1 VSSSCSLRRARRA
14 GPNVAGGLA
23 LLVAMS
29 MPSAARAAGDT
40 RLIDAVK
47 NANGQAIRLLLRD
60 HVDVNAAEADGTT
73 ALHWAVRA
81 DDLATVKQ
89 LLDAKADVNASNRY
103 AVTPLSV
110 AATNGNEEMIATLV
124 AAGAN
129 VNAALL
135 EGETVLMTAARTG
148 NPAVLGLLLE
158 HGADA
163 NVHEHGYGETAL
175 MWATAQNHAPA
186 VERLIAGGAD
196 LNARSAVMKYAKP
209 RTPITVLPRGGWTP
223 LMYAARQGS
232 MEAGRALVMA
242 GADLNLRD
250 PDGTTALI
258 LAIINSQYDFAAML
272 IEAGAAHDVVDE
284 TGMSPLYAAVD
295 MHALPWGFGSPEPKR
310 NEAKDSLDILKMLL
324 ARGANPNATLKRA
337 ALQRLH
343 TPGDPTLTAGATPF
357 MRAAKSGDVTV
368 MRLLLD
374 HGADPKAVQANHTTA
389 LILAAGFGWRDGD
402 NNLNTKD
409 KGTQA
414 EAIEAMKLCLELGL
428 DIKAANDAGVT
439 VMHGAAMRGDTE
451 EIIKFLVA
459 NGARVDA
466 KNKDGKTALD
476 VALERK
482 GQDGADAV
490 IPGTA
495 KLLQELLAATGVPVA

>member
-1 VSSSCSLRRARRA
+1 LLCAI
-14 GPNVAGGLA
+14 GLPA
-23 LLVAMS
+23 
-29 MPSAARAAGDT
+29 PARAAGDM
-40 RLIDAVK
+40 RLIEAVK
-47 NANGQAIRLLLRD
+47 AANGQAVKTLLRD
-60 HVDVNAAEADGTT
+60 KVDVNAKEADGTT
-73 ALHWAVRA
+73 ALHWAVQA
-81 DDLATVKQ
+81 GDLATVKQ
-89 LLDAKADVNASNRY
+89 LLDARADVNASNRY

-110 AATNGNEEMIATLV
+110 AATNGREQMIAVLV

-148 NPAVLGLLLE
+148 NPAVVGLLLE

-163 NVHEHGYGETAL
+163 NAREQGYGETAL
-175 MWATAQNHAPA
+175 MWATAQNHPEA
-186 VERLIAGGAD
+186 VRRLIEGGAEI
-196 LNARSAVMKYAKP
+196 NARSAVMKYAKP

-232 MEAGRALVMA
+232 MEAARVLVTA

-250 PDGTTALI
+250 PDGTTAL
-258 LAIINSQYDFAAML
+258 LFAIINSQYDFAAML
-272 IEAGAAHDVVDE
+272 IEAGAAHDVADE
-284 TGMSPLYAAVD
+284 TGMGPLYAAVD

-324 ARGANPNATLKRA
+324 ARGADPNARLKRT

-343 TPGDPTLTAGATPF
+343 TPGDPTLAAGATPF
-357 MRAAKSGDVTV
+357 MRAAKSGDIVV
-368 MRLLLD
+368 MRLLLEK
-374 HGADPKAVQANHTTA
+374 GADPKAPQANQTTA
-389 LILAAGFGWRDGD
+389 LLLAAGLGWRDGD

-414 EAIEAMKLCLELGL
+414 EAIEAIKLCLELGL
-428 DIKAANDAGVT
+428 DIKAANNTGTT
-439 VMHGAAMRGDTE
+439 VLHGAAMRGDTE
-451 EIIKFLVA
+451 EIIRFLVA
-459 NGARVDA
+459 NGARADA
-466 KNKDGKTALD
+466 KNQDGKTALD

-495 KLLQELLAATGVPVA
+495 NLLRQLLEATGVAVASSPHQ

>member
-1 VSSSCSLRRARRA
+1 MRLACT
-14 GPNVAGGLA
+14 VAVLCA
-23 LLVAMS
+23 FVLPVPAQ
-29 MPSAARAAGDT
+29 AAGDM

-47 NANGQAIRLLLRD
+47 AANTQAVRLLLRD
-60 HVDVNAAEADGTT
+60 RVDVNVREADGTT
-73 ALHWAVRA
+73 ALHWAVQA
-81 DDLATVKQ
+81 GDLATVKQ
-89 LLDAKADVNASNRY
+89 LLDARADVNAANRY

-110 AATNGNEEMIATLV
+110 AATNGNEDIVAALV

-129 VNAALL
+129 VNAMLL

-148 NPAVLGLLLE
+148 NPTVLGRLLD
-158 HGADA
+158 HGAA
-163 NVHEHGYGETAL
+163 VNASERGYGETAL
-175 MWATAQNHAPA
+175 MWATAQNHAEA
-186 VERLIAGGAD
+186 VQRLIEGGAD
-196 LNARSAVMKYAKP
+196 VNARSAMMKFAKP

-232 MEAGRALVMA
+232 IEAARVLVAA
-242 GADLNLRD
+242 GADLNVRD

-272 IEAGAAHDVVDE
+272 IEAGASHAVVDE
-284 TGMSPLYAAVD
+284 TGMGPLYAAVD

-310 NEAKDSLDILKMLL
+310 NETRDSLDILKMLL
-324 ARGANPNATLKRA
+324 ARGADANARLRRT

-368 MRLLLD
+368 MRLLLE
-374 HGADPKAVQANHTTA
+374 HGADALAVQENHTNA

-409 KGTQA
+409 KGSEA
-414 EAIEAMKLCLELGL
+414 EAIEAIALCLELGL
-428 DIKAANDAGVT
+428 DIRSANDAGTT
-439 VMHGAAMRGDTE
+439 VLHGAAMRGDTE
-451 EIIKFLVA
+451 KIIGFLVER
-459 NGARVDA
+459 GARADVRNA
-466 KNKDGKTALD
+466 QGKTPLD

-490 IPGTA
+490 VPGTA
-495 KLLQELLAATGVPVA
+495 NLLRQLLEMDTPR

>member
-1 VSSSCSLRRARRA
+1 
-14 GPNVAGGLA
+14 VAVPA
-23 LLVAMS
+23 
-29 MPSAARAAGDT
+29 PAAAAGDT

-47 NANGQAIRLLLRD
+47 AANAQAVRLLLRD
-60 HVDVNAAEADGTT
+60 RADVNAREADGTT
-73 ALHWAVRA
+73 ALHWAVQA
-81 DDLATVKQ
+81 EDLATVKQ
-89 LLDAKADVNASNRY
+89 LLDAGANVNAANRY

-110 AATNGNEEMIATLV
+110 AATNGSHEMAAALV
-124 AAGAN
+124 AAGAD

-148 NPAVLGLLLE
+148 NASVVGLLLE
-158 HGADA
+158 RGADPNA
-163 NVHEHGYGETAL
+163 HERGYGETAL
-175 MWATAQNHAPA
+175 MWAAAQNHAQA
-186 VERLIAGGAD
+186 VERLLAVGAD
-196 LNARSAVMKYAKP
+196 INARSAVMKYARP
-209 RTPITVLPRGGWTP
+209 RTPLTVLPRGGWTP
-223 LMYAARQGS
+223 LMYSARQGS
-232 MEAGRALVMA
+232 MEAGRTLVEA

-258 LAIINSQYDFAAML
+258 LAIINSQYDMAAML

-284 TGMSPLYAAVD
+284 TGMGPLYAAVD

-310 NEAKDSLDILKMLL
+310 NEKHDSLDILKMLL
-324 ARGANPNATLKRA
+324 ARGANPNARLTRT

-343 TPGDPTLTAGATPF
+343 TPGDPTLAAGATPF

-368 MRLLLD
+368 MRLLLAN
-374 HGADPKAVQANHTTA
+374 GADPKAVQENGNQA
-389 LILAAGFGWRDGD
+389 LLLAAGLGWRDGD

-409 KGTQA
+409 QGTQA
-414 EAIEAMKLCLELGL
+414 EAIQAMKLCLELGL
-428 DIKAANDAGVT
+428 DIHAANQAGTT
-439 VMHGAAMRGDTE
+439 VLHGAAMRGDTE

-459 NGARVDA
+459 HGARADV
-466 KNKDGKTALD
+466 KNKDGKTPLD

-495 KLLQELLAATGVPVA
+495 KLLRELLDATL

>member
-1 VSSSCSLRRARRA
+1 VAVGRPGRLRLAC
-14 GPNVAGGLA
+14 GLA
-23 LLVAMS
+23 VLVGVVLPA
-29 MPSAARAAGDT
+29 PTGAAGDT
-40 RLIDAVK
+40 RLIEAVK
-47 NANGQAIRLLLRD
+47 AANGQAIRLLLRD
-60 HVDVNAAEADGTT
+60 RIDVNAREADGTT
-73 ALHWAVRA
+73 ALHWAVQA

-89 LLDAKADVNASNRY
+89 LIDARADVNASNRY

-110 AATNGNEEMIATLV
+110 AATNGNEEMMAVLL
-124 AAGAN
+124 AAGAD

-158 HGADA
+158 RGADA
-163 NVHEHGYGETAL
+163 NAREKGYGETAL
-175 MWATAQNHAPA
+175 MWATAQNHATA
-186 VERLIAGGAD
+186 VQRLVEGGAD
-196 LNARSAVMKYAKP
+196 INARSAVMKFAKP

-232 MEAGRALVMA
+232 MEAARVLVAA
-242 GADLNLRD
+242 GADLNVRD
-250 PDGTTALI
+250 PDGTTALL

-272 IEAGAAHDVVDE
+272 IEAGAAHDVSDE
-284 TGMSPLYAAVD
+284 TGMGPLYAAVD

-324 ARGANPNATLKRA
+324 ARGADTNARLKRTT
-337 ALQRLH
+337 LQRLH
-343 TPGDPTLTAGATPF
+343 TPGDPTLAAGATPF
-357 MRAAKSGDVTV
+357 MRAAKSGDTTV
-368 MRLLLD
+368 MRLLLE
-374 HGADPKAVQANHTTA
+374 HGADPLAVQENHTNA

-409 KGTQA
+409 QGTQA
-414 EAIEAMKLCLELGL
+414 EAIQAIKMCLELGL
-428 DIKAANDAGVT
+428 DIQSANDAGTT
-439 VMHGAAMRGDTE
+439 VLHGAAMRGDTE
-451 EIIKFLVA
+451 QIVRFLVQ

-466 KNKDGKTALD
+466 KNKQGKTALD

-495 KLLQELLAATGVPVA
+495 NLLRELLDATQAAVLR